1 MKTLIKNGNII
12 TPYEILEGYQI
23 IILDGK
29 IKSLQKETSMNEND
43 YDEIID
49 AKGDYISPGFI
60 DIHNHGN
67 MYHDVMEGSFE
78 ALNSMALFHISNGVT
93 SFLATTMTDSMDK
106 TKKVIKVT
114 SDYIEKQYV
123 DYNFM
128 KSEVLGMYLEGPYFC
143 MSKKGAQP
151 GEFLKLPDIEELKEL
166 IKISKGN
173 IKIFAIAPELS
184 DTLKTID
191 FLREQ
196 GITVSAGHTDAN
208 FDETSCAIE
217 HGVTEATHLYNGMR
231 NFNHRDPG
239 VVGAV
244 LTDER
249 VKCEMI
255 CDGVHIHPSAM
266 KMAYRLKGKDGLILI
281 SDAMMATG
289 LKDGEYTLGV
299 QKVFVKNG
307 EARLQDGTL
316 AGSTLTLNRAVYNM
330 VHKVG
335 VPLDEAVRMASLN
348 PAKVAGCSYRK
359 GSIEIGKDADI
370 IIFDG
375 EVNIKS
381 VIKSGNLYRK

>member
-1 MKTLIKNGNII
+1 MKILMKNGKII
-12 TPYEILEGYQI
+12 TPYNILEGYGI
-23 IILDGK
+23 TTADGK
-29 IKSLQKETSMNEND
+29 IKAIQKETEVNEKD
-43 YDEIID
+43 YDKIID

-78 ALNSMALFHISNGVT
+78 ALASMASFHINNGVT
-93 SFLATTMTDSMDK
+93 AFLATTMTDSMDK
-106 TKKVIKVT
+106 TKKVIKIT
-114 SDYIEKQYV
+114 CDYIEKQYEEHSLS
-123 DYNFM
+123 
-128 KSEVLGMYLEGPYFC
+128 KSEVLGMYIEGPYFC

-151 GEFLKLPDIEELKEL
+151 GEFLKLPDVEELKEL
-166 IKISKGN
+166 IKISRDN
-173 IKIFAIAPELS
+173 IKIFAIAPELNEA
-184 DTLKTID
+184 LRAVD
-191 FLREQ
+191 FLRKQ

-208 FDETSCAIE
+208 FNETSTAIE
-217 HGVTEATHLYNGMR
+217 HGITETTHLYNGMK
-231 NFNHRDPG
+231 NFNHREPG

-255 CDGVHIHPSAM
+255 CDGVHIHPAAM
-266 KMAYRLKGKDGLILI
+266 KMAYMLKGKDGLILI
-281 SDAMMATG
+281 SDAMMAAG

-307 EARLQDGTL
+307 EARLKDGTL

-335 VPLDEAVRMASLN
+335 VPLNEAVRMASLN
-348 PAKVAGCSYRK
+348 PAKAAGCSDRK

-370 IIFDG
+370 IIFDD
-375 EVNIKS
+375 EINIKN
-381 VIKSGNLYRK
+381 VIKGGNLYRK